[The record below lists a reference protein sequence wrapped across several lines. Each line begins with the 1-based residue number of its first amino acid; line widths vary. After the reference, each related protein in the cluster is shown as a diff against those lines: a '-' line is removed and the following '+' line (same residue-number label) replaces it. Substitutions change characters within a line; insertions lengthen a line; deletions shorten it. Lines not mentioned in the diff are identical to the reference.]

1 MFCAFVGDMPQK
13 LYICIHFIVWRMKNV
28 WQYDIQTNPIYRGK
42 IVAVVDYKIYDFAD
56 TYEELY
62 ERLKGKPVN
71 YYTFQVPKNIGAV
84 RILSLKIK
92 SLKNNLWI
100 PTYPVYFPTL
110 DKKGDKEA
118 LLVDSGADISLVT
131 YEFGK
136 RLGFQRTPQDV
147 ILKAQGVGSTIEYLM
162 KKVAI
167 TIEGVTFDNHFAW
180 VQDDSIEDMILGREV
195 VFDLFD
201 ITFKQ
206 AEESIIFQ
214 PRNV

>member
-1 MFCAFVGDMPQK
+1 
-13 LYICIHFIVWRMKNV
+13 MKNI
-28 WQYDIQTNPIYRGK
+28 WQYDIQTNPIYKGK
-42 IVAVVDYKIYDFAD
+42 VIAVVDYKIYDFAD
-56 TYEELY
+56 TYDELL
-62 ERLKGKPVN
+62 ERLKDKPIQ
-71 YYTFQVPKNIGAV
+71 YYTFHVPKNMGAV
-84 RILSLKIK
+84 RILSLRIK

-110 DKKGDKEA
+110 DKNGGTEA

-131 YEFGK
+131 HEFGK
-136 RLGFQRTPQDV
+136 RLGFQRTAQDV
-147 ILKAQGVGSTIEYLM
+147 VMKAQGVGSSIAYLM

-167 TIEGVTFDNHFAW
+167 TVEGITFDNHFAW

-206 AEESIIFQ
+206 AEETIIFQ
-214 PRNV
+214 PRNE